1 MADTAQILLVDDESN
16 FLDFTRTYL
25 NREEEEFSLITETT
39 AQAGLE
45 RIASNRIDCVV
56 SDYHMPE
63 MDGIEFLEEVR
74 SENPQLPFI
83 LFTGEGDNE
92 IQEEATAKGATAFLN
107 KNPIPDQYV
116 TLSNQIRESVG
127 LAVTPPPPCTG
138 AKKRTR
144 TCRYRPNFRHF
155 SVNLLRPLLAV
166 GFRHYAVPR
175 ESA

>member
-1 MADTAQILLVDDESN
+1 MADTSQILLVDDESS
-16 FLDFTRTYL
+16 FLDLTRTYL

-56 SDYHMPE
+56 SDYHMPG

-83 LFTGEGDNE
+83 IFTGKGINE
-92 IQEEATAKGATAFLN
+92 IQEEAIAKGATAFLY
-107 KNPIPDQYV
+107 KNPIPAQYV

-127 LAVTPPPPCTG
+127 LPVNPPL
-138 AKKRTR
+138 
-144 TCRYRPNFRHF
+144 YR
-155 SVNLLRPLLAV
+155 
-166 GFRHYAVPR
+166 G
-175 ESA
+175 EEED